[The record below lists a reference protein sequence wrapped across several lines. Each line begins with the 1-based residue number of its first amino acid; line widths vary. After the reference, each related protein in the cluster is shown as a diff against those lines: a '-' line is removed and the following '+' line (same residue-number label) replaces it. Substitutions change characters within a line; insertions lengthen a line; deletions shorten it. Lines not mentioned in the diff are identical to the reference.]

1 MDAPPTGD
9 DRERFWH
16 DYLTRGDAMERRVR
30 RIFRVLPHEPR
41 CQLCAAPFAG
51 AVAPFMRALGKRPA
65 DKNPR
70 VCQSCF
76 SFMAKHHGGAEIE
89 ASFMFAD
96 IRGSTTLAE
105 RMSAAEFHALLDR
118 FYATASNAVFEHD
131 GGVDKFVGDEVVAMY
146 FPLMAGPRHA
156 AKAVETAEALLRA
169 TGHEDPDGPWVPVG
183 AGVHTGLAWVGA
195 VGDEA
200 HTELTALGDA
210 VNTTARLASSATAG
224 EVLVSVAAATAAGLD
239 PALEP
244 FALELKGKDS
254 PTQVVSLRVLPPS
267 ERRTA
272 HQEDH

>member
-1 MDAPPTGD
+1 MDPPPTGD
-9 DRERFWH
+9 DQERFWH

-51 AVAPFMRALGKRPA
+51 AVAPVMRALGKRPA

-146 FPLMAGPRHA
+146 FPLMSGHGTRRRRSRRPRRCSGRR
-156 AKAVETAEALLRA
+156 VTRIRTARGSRSGRA
-169 TGHEDPDGPWVPVG
+169 STPGWPGSAPWVTRRTPSSQ
-183 AGVHTGLAWVGA
+183 
-195 VGDEA
+195 
-200 HTELTALGDA
+200 
-210 VNTTARLASSATAG
+210 RSATPSTRPPG
-224 EVLVSVAAATAAGLD
+224 WPRPRQPGRSSCL
-239 PALEP
+239 PRR
-244 FALELKGKDS
+244 
-254 PTQVVSLRVLPPS
+254 PTPPGS
-267 ERRTA
+267 IPP
-272 HQEDH
+272 

>member
-1 MDAPPTGD
+1 
-9 DRERFWH
+9 
-16 DYLTRGDAMERRVR
+16 
-30 RIFRVLPHEPR
+30 
-41 CQLCAAPFAG
+41 
-51 AVAPFMRALGKRPA
+51 
-65 DKNPR
+65 
-70 VCQSCF
+70 
-76 SFMAKHHGGAEIE
+76 
-89 ASFMFAD
+89 
-96 IRGSTTLAE
+96 
-105 RMSAAEFHALLDR
+105 MSAAEFHALLDR

-156 AKAVETAEALLRA
+156 AKAVKTAEALLRA
-169 TGHEDPDGPWVPVG
+169 TGHQDPDGPWVPVG

-210 VNTTARLASSATAG
+210 VNTTARLASAATAG

-244 FALELKGKDS
+244 YALELKGKDA
-254 PTQVVSLRVLPPS
+254 PTRVVSLRVLPPS

-272 HQEDH
+272 RQEDE